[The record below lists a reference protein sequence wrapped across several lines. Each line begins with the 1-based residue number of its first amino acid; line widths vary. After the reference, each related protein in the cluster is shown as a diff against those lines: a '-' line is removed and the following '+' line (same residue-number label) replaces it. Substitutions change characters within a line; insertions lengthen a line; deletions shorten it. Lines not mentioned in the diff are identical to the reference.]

1 MQSVRR
7 IAASFL
13 LLSLIASCLGAQS
26 ARPEELVLHAF
37 ALKHRP
43 AGEALALVSP
53 LLSDRGTVELQPRSN
68 TLVIRDT
75 LASLRKIVPTLR
87 AYDHPARPPT
97 LARYLR
103 SPAPAPCSPATPG
116 RACAR
121 SCRRCA
127 PTPTRRAR

>member
-26 ARPEELVLHAF
+26 ARPEELVLHALALKHRPAGEGLLRVSPPPPPGSAPRRTARPPRPGELVLHAF

-53 LLSDRGTVELQPRSN
+53 LLSDRGTAALQPRSH

-75 LASLRKIVPTLR
+75 PASPR
-87 AYDHPARPPT
+87 T
-97 LARYLR
+97 LAQ
-103 SPAPAPCSPATPG
+103 TP
-116 RACAR
+116 
-121 SCRRCA
+121 
-127 PTPTRRAR
+127 